1 MPANGNN
8 KTNKAHRDLTKDK
21 KRLAQLAK
29 YKKHK
34 GVPDAKKNTA
44 TIYDPVK
51 KRVDAMKRANPIG
64 SMVTGIQDTVKY
76 AKDVRKKNKAKKAKI
91 AQAKAVGTKG
101 KKKA

>member
-1 MPANGNN
+1 MPTKLTTSKMG
-8 KTNKAHRDLTKDK
+8 KIQRDSLKNTKRAASQYRK
-21 KRLAQLAK
+21 I
-29 YKKHK
+29 K
-34 GVPDAKKNTA
+34 GAPPVAKKNTA

-76 AKDVRKKNKAKKAKI
+76 AKSVRQKNKEKKAKVKV
-91 AQAKAVGTKG
+91 AQAVGAKS